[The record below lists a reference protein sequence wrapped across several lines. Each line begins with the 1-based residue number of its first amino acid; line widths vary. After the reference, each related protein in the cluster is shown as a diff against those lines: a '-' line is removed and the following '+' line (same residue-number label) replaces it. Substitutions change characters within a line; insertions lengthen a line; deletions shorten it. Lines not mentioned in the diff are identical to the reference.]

1 MKSQTI
7 RLLLCALLV
16 AVAGCRARTDES
28 EGTVILSVSDF
39 DGLPVGMSVTAGPF
53 SIGEVTLSNIPKSAS
68 SPSSELQTIEIRSY
82 EVTYRRLDT
91 GTRTPPPLV
100 EGLFGN
106 VAVNGTTNYANLPYI
121 RSAQLVSQPLADLAL
136 LGRDSETGSTVIPLR
151 VTLRFF
157 GRTIAGDDIASQP
170 ASFDIEVVP

>member
-1 MKSQTI
+1 MKSQAM
-7 RLLLCALLV
+7 RLLLCVLLV
-16 AVAGCRARTDES
+16 AAAGCRSRTDES

-39 DGLPVGMSVTAGPF
+39 DGLPVGMSVTLGPF
-53 SIGEVTLSNIPKSAS
+53 SIGEVTLSNIPKSAA
-68 SPSSELQTIEIRSY
+68 SPSSELQTIELRSY

-100 EGLFGN
+100 EALFGN
-106 VAVNGTTNYANLPYI
+106 VPVNGTTNFENLPYI

-136 LGRDSETGSTVIPLR
+136 TGRDSETGSTVVPLR
-151 VTLRFF
+151 VTMRFF
-157 GRTIAGDDIASQP
+157 GRTIAGDDIVSQP